1 MDSVLELLLDHGSL
15 GLFAAFLIWL
25 YTSMQKRMDSLV
37 DRFQDQ
43 LENIRSDQK
52 SDVEDLRNRY
62 DSVIKNYN
70 QERTHIRV
78 NIKDKVN
85 KVMLACG
92 AIDTKLTDVLIRQ
105 ETTRGDLDD
114 IRSNMNAL
122 LEMTRQMQTEQ
133 RIRDLAKIAGAS
145 STTPPA
151 I

>member
-1 MDSVLELLLDHGSL
+1 
-15 GLFAAFLIWL
+15 
-25 YTSMQKRMDSLV
+25 
-37 DRFQDQ
+37 
-43 LENIRSDQK
+43 
-52 SDVEDLRNRY
+52 
-62 DSVIKNYN
+62 
-70 QERTHIRV
+70 
-78 NIKDKVN
+78 VN

>member
-1 MDSVLELLLDHGSL
+1 MELLLDHGSL

-92 AIDTKLTDVLIRQ
+92 AIDTKLNDVLIRQ
-105 ETTRGDLDD
+105 ETTRSDLDD

-122 LEMTRQMQTEQ
+122 LEMTKQMQAEQ
-133 RIRDLAKIAGAS
+133 RMRDLAKIAGAS
-145 STTPPA
+145 STTPPT

>member
-1 MDSVLELLLDHGSL
+1 MELLLDHGSL